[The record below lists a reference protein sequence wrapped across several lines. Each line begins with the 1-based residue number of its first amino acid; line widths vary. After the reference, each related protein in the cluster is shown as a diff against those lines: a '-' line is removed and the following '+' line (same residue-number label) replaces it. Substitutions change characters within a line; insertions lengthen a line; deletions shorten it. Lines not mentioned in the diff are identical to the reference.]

1 MRQSRSRADFTEH
14 QVLMVLWTKEVW

>member
-1 MRQSRSRADFTEH
+1 MRQSRSRADFIEH